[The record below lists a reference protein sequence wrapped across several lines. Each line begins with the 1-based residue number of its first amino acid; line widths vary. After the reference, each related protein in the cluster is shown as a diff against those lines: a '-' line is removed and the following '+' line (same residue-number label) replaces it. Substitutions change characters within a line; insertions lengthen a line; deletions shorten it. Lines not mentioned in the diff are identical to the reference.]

1 MREIKRRKMITASI
15 DFGTTNS
22 VVGINNNGKIE
33 MIPLGKERL
42 ETKTVLFYSF
52 EDKQFYV
59 GDEAL
64 EELKLETLGRYL
76 VALKSF
82 LGSAENIETTL
93 GTTTYS
99 LSELIAIILRR
110 FKKVLEVH
118 TNESIDRVVLG
129 RPVRFNDY
137 DDALDQEAQDRLELA
152 ALLAGFK
159 EVAFQY
165 EPIAAALSYEE
176 SIGCEEL
183 ILVADIGGGTT
194 DYTII
199 RVGGERNKTERKE
212 DILAT
217 HGTYVG
223 GNSFD
228 SEIIKNFV
236 VQHLGKGSLYK
247 NMGKE
252 MEIGP
257 AFYSDFSEWHKF
269 QKMYDPKV
277 LRSIEKF
284 IFMAYDKEKISR
296 LLELI
301 KEGLYF
307 SFSEKIIDAKVDLS
321 FKSVTN
327 IKMNMFDNPFEE
339 RLNREAFDAII
350 EHHTQKIKKTL
361 DETMAMANIGYDQI
375 DRVFLTGGSTL
386 VPAVKNIYKT
396 IFPEEKLVHT
406 DVLSSVGYGLA
417 IYAGEVWREG

>member
-1 MREIKRRKMITASI
+1 MITASI

-33 MIPLGKERL
+33 MIALGKDSI

-52 EDKQFYV
+52 EEKQFYV

-82 LGSAENIETTL
+82 LGGAEKIETTL

-99 LSELIAIILRR
+99 LEELISIILRR
-110 FKKVLEVH
+110 FKKTLDSKVG
-118 TNESIDRVVLG
+118 ESIEKVVIG
-129 RPVRFNDY
+129 RPVHFNDE
-137 DDALDQEAQDRLELA
+137 DELLDQEAQNRLERAVLQ
-152 ALLAGFK
+152 AGFK
-159 EVAFQY
+159 EVIFQY
-165 EPIAAALSYEE
+165 EPIAAALAYEAT
-176 SIGCEEL
+176 IQKEEL

-194 DYTII
+194 DYSVI
-199 RVGGERNKTERKE
+199 RVGGDKNKLDRKE

-228 SEIIKNFV
+228 TEIIKNFV
-236 VQHLGKGSLYK
+236 VSHLGKGSLYK

-257 AFYSDFSEWHKF
+257 ALYGDFSEWHRF
-269 QKMYDPKV
+269 VKMYDIKV
-277 LRSIEKF
+277 LNSIEKL
-284 IFMAYDKEKISR
+284 IFMAYDKERISR

-307 SFSEKIIDAKVDLS
+307 SFSEKIIEAKVELS
-321 FKSVTN
+321 FNEKTDIDMN
-327 IKMNMFDNPFEE
+327 IFYKPFTEE
-339 RLNREAFDAII
+339 ITREAFNAVI
-350 EHHTQKIKKTL
+350 EHHTQKIKTTL
-361 DETMAMANIGYDQI
+361 DETMEMANISYEQI
-375 DRVFLTGGSTL
+375 DKVFLTGGSTL
-386 VPAVKNIYKT
+386 VPAVKDIYVEV
-396 IFPEEKLVHT
+396 FSEEKIVHT

-417 IYAGEVWREG
+417 IYSGQVWGNNI

>member
-1 MREIKRRKMITASI
+1 MITASI

-33 MIPLGKERL
+33 MIALGKESL

-52 EDKQFYV
+52 EDKNFYV
-59 GDEAL
+59 GDDAL
-64 EELKLETLGRYL
+64 EELKLDTLGRYL

-82 LGSAENIETTL
+82 LGGKENIETTL
-93 GTTTYS
+93 GTTTYL
-99 LSELIAIILRR
+99 LSDLISIILRR
-110 FKKVLEVH
+110 FKGVLEVH
-118 TNESIDRVVLG
+118 AGQSIDKVVLG
-129 RPVRFNDY
+129 RPVHFND
-137 DDALDQEAQDRLELA
+137 DDNELDQQAQNRLEA
-152 ALLAGFK
+152 AAIQAGFK

-165 EPIAAALSYEE
+165 EPIAAALSYEKDI
-176 SIGCEEL
+176 SKKEL

-194 DYTII
+194 DYSII
-199 RVGGERNKTERKE
+199 RVGGERGKDRKE

-228 SEIIKNFV
+228 SELIKAFV
-236 VQHLGKGSLYK
+236 VKHLGQGSLYK

-257 AFYSDFSEWHKF
+257 ALYSDFSEWHKF

-277 LRSIEKF
+277 LNSIEKF
-284 IFMAYDKEKISR
+284 IYMSYDKDKISR

-321 FKSVTN
+321 FNESTKIN
-327 IKMNMFDNPFEE
+327 MNMFDKPFEE
-339 RLNREAFDAII
+339 PISQEAFNAVIA
-350 EHHTQKIKKTL
+350 HHTQKIKSTL
-361 DETMAMANIGYDQI
+361 DETMAMANIDYEQI

-386 VPAVKNIYKT
+386 VPAVSNIYKEL
-396 IFPEEKLVHT
+396 FSEEKLVHT
-406 DVLSSVGYGLA
+406 DVFSSVGYGLA
-417 IYAGEVWREG
+417 IYAGEVWKK

>member
-1 MREIKRRKMITASI
+1 MITASI

-22 VVGINNNGKIE
+22 VVGINNNGNIE
-33 MIPLGKERL
+33 MVALGKESL

-52 EDKQFYV
+52 EDKNFYV
-59 GDEAL
+59 GDDAL
-64 EELKLETLGRYL
+64 EELKQDTLGRYL

-82 LGSAENIETTL
+82 LGGKENIETTL
-93 GTTTYS
+93 GVTTYS
-99 LSELIAIILRR
+99 LSELISIILRR
-110 FKKVLEVH
+110 FKGMLEAH
-118 TNESIDRVVLG
+118 AGQSIERVVLG
-129 RPVRFNDY
+129 RPVRFND
-137 DDALDQEAQDRLELA
+137 DDDELDQEAQQRLKVA
-152 ALLAGFK
+152 ALQAGFK

-165 EPIAAALSYEE
+165 EPIAAALSYEKNI
-176 SIGCEEL
+176 SKEEL

-199 RVGGERNKTERKE
+199 RVGGERKNRDRKE

-228 SEIIKNFV
+228 SEVIKSFV
-236 VQHLGKGSLYK
+236 VKHLGQGSLYK

-257 AFYSDFSEWHKF
+257 ALYSDFSEWHKF

-277 LRSIEKF
+277 INSIEKF
-284 IFMAYDKEKISR
+284 IYMSYDKEKVGR

-321 FKSVTN
+321 FNEQTK
-327 IKMNMFDNPFEE
+327 IKMNIFDNPFEE
-339 RLNREAFDAII
+339 PIQREAFNAVIAQ
-350 EHHTQKIKKTL
+350 HTQKIKTTL
-361 DETMAMANIGYDQI
+361 DETMSMANIGYEQI
-375 DRVFLTGGSTL
+375 DKVFLTGGSTL
-386 VPAVKNIYKT
+386 VPAVSNIYKEL
-396 IFPEEKLVHT
+396 FSKEKLVHT
-406 DVLSSVGYGLA
+406 DVFSSVGYGLA
-417 IYAGEVWREG
+417 IYAGEVW

>member
-1 MREIKRRKMITASI
+1 MITSSI

-22 VVGINNNGKIE
+22 VVGVNHNGKIE
-33 MIPLGKERL
+33 MIALGKESV

-64 EELKLETLGRYL
+64 DELKLDTLGRYL

-82 LGSAENIETTL
+82 LGSKDNIETTL

-99 LSELIAIILRR
+99 LEELISIIIRR
-110 FKKVLEVH
+110 FKHVMEAKVGQK
-118 TNESIDRVVLG
+118 IDKVVMG
-129 RPVRFNDY
+129 RPVRFND
-137 DDALDQEAQDRLELA
+137 DDDFLDQQAQQRLERA
-152 ALLAGFK
+152 ALKAGYK

-165 EPIAAALSYEE
+165 EPIAAALAYEQT
-176 SIGCEEL
+176 IQKEEL

-194 DYTII
+194 DYSII
-199 RVGGERNKTERKE
+199 RVGGSVNKKDRKE

-228 SEIIKNFV
+228 TEVIKNFV
-236 VQHLGKGSLYK
+236 VSHLGKGSLYT

-257 AFYSDFSEWHKF
+257 AFYSDFSEWHRF
-269 QKMYDPKV
+269 QKMYDKSV
-277 LRSIEKF
+277 LQAIEKL
-284 IFMAYDKEKISR
+284 IYMAYDKDKISR

-307 SFSEKIIDAKVDLS
+307 SFSEKIIDAKIQLS
-321 FKSVTN
+321 FDEVTTIDMN
-327 IKMNMFDNPFEE
+327 IFEKPFTEE
-339 RLNREAFDAII
+339 ITRKAFNAVIA
-350 EHHTQKIKKTL
+350 HHTQKIKTTL
-361 DETMAMANIGYDQI
+361 DETMAMANIGYEQI
-375 DRVFLTGGSTL
+375 DKVFLTGGSTL
-386 VPAVKNIYKT
+386 VPAVKNIYKE
-396 IFPEEKLVHT
+396 FFSEEKIVHT
-406 DVLSSVGYGLA
+406 DVFSSVGYGLA
-417 IYAGEVWREG
+417 IYSGEVWKES

>member
-1 MREIKRRKMITASI
+1 MITASI

-33 MIPLGKERL
+33 MVPLGKESL

-52 EDKQFYV
+52 EDKKFYV

-64 EELKLETLGRYL
+64 DELRNDTLGRYL

-82 LGSAENIETTL
+82 LGGAENIETTL
-93 GTTTYS
+93 GTTTYT
-99 LSELIAIILRR
+99 LSDLIAIILRR
-110 FKKVLEVH
+110 FKWVLDEKAGQ
-118 TNESIDRVVLG
+118 SIERVVLG
-129 RPVRFNDY
+129 RPVRFNDE
-137 DDALDQEAQDRLELA
+137 DDALDQQAQDRLEAA
-152 ALLAGFK
+152 ALQAGFK

-165 EPIAAALSYEE
+165 EPIAAALAYEKDI
-176 SIGCEEL
+176 SKEEL

-199 RVGGERNKTERKE
+199 RVGTQRGGDRKE

-228 SEIIKNFV
+228 SEIIKAFV
-236 VQHLGKGSLYK
+236 VKHLGQGSLYK

-257 AFYSDFSEWHKF
+257 ALYGDFSEWHKF
-269 QKMYDPKV
+269 QKMYDQKV
-277 LRSIEKF
+277 LNSIEKY
-284 IFMAYDKEKISR
+284 IYMAYDKDRISR

-301 KEGLYF
+301 KEGHYF
-307 SFSEKIIDAKVDLS
+307 AFSQKIIEAKVDLS
-321 FKSVTN
+321 FNDST
-327 IKMNMFDNPFEE
+327 IIDMNMFEKPFTQE
-339 RLNREAFDAII
+339 LSQKAFNAVIA
-350 EHHTQKIKKTL
+350 HHTNKIKSTL
-361 DETMAMANIGYDQI
+361 DETMKMANISYEEI

-386 VPAVKNIYKT
+386 VPAVSNIYKEL
-396 IFPEEKLVHT
+396 FSEDKLVHT
-406 DVLSSVGYGLA
+406 DVFSSVGYGLA
-417 IYAGEVWREG
+417 IYAGEVWESCK

>member
-1 MREIKRRKMITASI
+1 MITASI

-22 VVGINNNGKIE
+22 VVGINNNGNIE
-33 MIPLGKERL
+33 MIALGKDSI

-64 EELKLETLGRYL
+64 DELKLETLGRYL

-82 LGSAENIETTL
+82 LGGAENIETTL

-99 LSELIAIILRR
+99 LEELISIIVRR
-110 FKKVLEVH
+110 FKKTLDSKVG
-118 TNESIDRVVLG
+118 ESIEKVVIG
-129 RPVRFNDY
+129 RPVHFNDE
-137 DDALDQEAQDRLELA
+137 DELLDQEAQNRLERAVLQ
-152 ALLAGFK
+152 AGFK
-159 EVAFQY
+159 EVIFQY
-165 EPIAAALSYEE
+165 EPIAAALAYEAT
-176 SIGCEEL
+176 IQKEEL

-194 DYTII
+194 DYSVI
-199 RVGGERNKTERKE
+199 RVGGDKNKLDRKE

-228 SEIIKNFV
+228 TEIIKNFV
-236 VQHLGKGSLYK
+236 VSHLGKGSLYK

-257 AFYSDFSEWHKF
+257 ALYGDFSEWHRF
-269 QKMYDPKV
+269 VKMYDIKV
-277 LRSIEKF
+277 LNSIEKL
-284 IFMAYDKEKISR
+284 IFMAYDKERISR

-307 SFSEKIIDAKVDLS
+307 SFSEKIIEAKVELS
-321 FKSVTN
+321 FNEKTDIDMN
-327 IKMNMFDNPFEE
+327 IFYKPFTEE
-339 RLNREAFDAII
+339 ITREAFNAVI
-350 EHHTQKIKKTL
+350 EHHTQKIKTTL
-361 DETMAMANIGYDQI
+361 DETMEMANISYEQI
-375 DRVFLTGGSTL
+375 DKVFLTGGSTL
-386 VPAVKNIYKT
+386 VPAVKDIYVEV
-396 IFPEEKLVHT
+396 FSEEKIVHT

-417 IYAGEVWREG
+417 IYSGQVWGNNI

>member
-1 MREIKRRKMITASI
+1 MITSSI

-22 VVGINNNGKIE
+22 VVGINDNGKIE
-33 MIPLGKERL
+33 MIALGKESV

-64 EELKLETLGRYL
+64 DELKLDTLGRYL

-82 LGSAENIETTL
+82 LGSKDSIETTL

-99 LSELIAIILRR
+99 LEELISIIIRR
-110 FKKVLEVH
+110 FKNVMEAKVGQK
-118 TNESIDRVVLG
+118 IDKVVMG
-129 RPVRFNDY
+129 RPVRFND
-137 DDALDQEAQDRLELA
+137 DDDFLDQQAQERLERA
-152 ALLAGFK
+152 ALQAGFK

-165 EPIAAALSYEE
+165 EPIAAALAYEQ
-176 SIGCEEL
+176 SIQKEEL

-194 DYTII
+194 DYSVI
-199 RVGGERNKTERKE
+199 RVGGTTNKQDRKE

-228 SEIIKNFV
+228 TEVIKNFV
-236 VQHLGKGSLYK
+236 VSHLGKGSLYK

-257 AFYSDFSEWHKF
+257 AFYSDFSEWHRF
-269 QKMYDPKV
+269 QKMYDKSV
-277 LRSIEKF
+277 LQAIEKL
-284 IFMAYDKEKISR
+284 IYMAYDKDKISR

-307 SFSEKIIDAKVDLS
+307 SFSEKIIDAKIQLS
-321 FKSVTN
+321 FDEVTTIDMN
-327 IKMNMFDNPFEE
+327 IFKKPFTEE
-339 RLNREAFDAII
+339 IRREAFNAVIA
-350 EHHTQKIKKTL
+350 HHVQKIKTTL
-361 DETMAMANIGYDQI
+361 DETMKMANISYEQI
-375 DRVFLTGGSTL
+375 DKVFLTGGSTL
-386 VPAVKNIYKT
+386 VPVVKNIYREL
-396 IFPEEKLVHT
+396 FSEEKIVHT
-406 DVLSSVGYGLA
+406 DVFSSVGYGLA
-417 IYAGEVWREG
+417 IYAGEVWKEA

>member
-1 MREIKRRKMITASI
+1 MITASI

-33 MIPLGKERL
+33 MIPLGNNSL

-52 EDKQFYV
+52 EDKNFYV
-59 GDEAL
+59 GDKAR
-64 EELKLETLGRYL
+64 EELERETLGRYL

-93 GTTTYS
+93 GTTTY
-99 LSELIAIILRR
+99 LLNDLISIILRR
-110 FKKVLEVH
+110 FKRVLEEH
-118 TNESIDRVVLG
+118 TGQSIENVVLG
-129 RPVRFNDY
+129 RPVRFND
-137 DDALDQEAQDRLELA
+137 DDDLLDQQAEDRLKAA
-152 ALLAGFK
+152 ALQAGFK

-165 EPIAAALSYEE
+165 EPIAAALSYEQNI
-176 SIGCEEL
+176 SKEEL

-194 DYTII
+194 DYTVI
-199 RVGGERNKTERKE
+199 RVGGEDALGIDRKE

-257 AFYSDFSEWHKF
+257 ALYSDFSEWHKF
-269 QKMYDPKV
+269 QKMYDIKV
-277 LRSIEKF
+277 LNSIEKF
-284 IFMAYDKEKISR
+284 IFMAYDKEKIGR

-321 FKSVTN
+321 FNSATK
-327 IKMNMFDNPFEE
+327 IEMNMFDSPFEE
-339 RLNREAFDAII
+339 SLEREAFDAVI
-350 EHHTQKIKKTL
+350 EHHTQKIKTTL
-361 DETMAMANIGYDQI
+361 DEIMSMANIGHEQI

-396 IFPEEKLVHT
+396 IFSEDKLVHT
-406 DVLSSVGYGLA
+406 DVFSSVGYGLA
-417 IYAGEVWREG
+417 IYAGEVWKK

>member
-1 MREIKRRKMITASI
+1 MIAASI

-33 MIPLGKERL
+33 MIALGKASI
-42 ETKTVLFYSF
+42 ETKSVLFYSF

-64 EELKLETLGRYL
+64 DELKLETLGRYL

-82 LGSAENIETTL
+82 LGTKETIETTL
-93 GTTTYS
+93 GVTTYS
-99 LSELIAIILRR
+99 LEELISIILRR
-110 FKKVLEVH
+110 FKKVM
-118 TNESIDRVVLG
+118 ESKVGQKIDKVVMG
-129 RPVRFNDY
+129 RPVRFNDT
-137 DDALDQEAQDRLELA
+137 DDFLDKQAEKRLERA
-152 ALLAGFK
+152 ALLAGYK

-165 EPIAAALSYEE
+165 EPIAAALAYEQ
-176 SIGCEEL
+176 STVKEEL

-194 DYTII
+194 DYSVI
-199 RVGGERNKTERKE
+199 RVGGNRNKQNRKE

-228 SEIIKNFV
+228 SEIIKSFV
-236 VQHLGKGSLYK
+236 VEHLGKGSLYK

-257 AFYSDFSEWHKF
+257 ALYSDFSEWHRF

-277 LRSIEKF
+277 LNSIEKF
-284 IFMAYDKEKISR
+284 IFMAYDKKKIGR

-307 SFSEKIIDAKVDLS
+307 SFSEKIIKAKVDLS
-321 FKSVTN
+321 FNDATV
-327 IKMNMFDNPFEE
+327 IDMNMFDAPFEE
-339 RLNREAFDAII
+339 PLKREAFDAVI
-350 EHHTQKIKKTL
+350 EYHTMKIKTTL
-361 DETMAMANIGYDQI
+361 DETMVMANIGYEQI
-375 DRVFLTGGSTL
+375 DKVFLTGGSTL
-386 VPAVKNIYKT
+386 VPAVKNIYKEL
-396 IFPEEKLVHT
+396 FSEEKLVHT
-406 DVLSSVGYGLA
+406 DVFSSVGYGLA
-417 IYAGEVWREG
+417 IYAGELWKDYEVV

>member
-1 MREIKRRKMITASI
+1 MITASI

-33 MIPLGKERL
+33 MIPLGNNSL

-52 EDKQFYV
+52 EDKNFYV
-59 GDEAL
+59 GDKAR
-64 EELKLETLGRYL
+64 EELERETLGRYL

-93 GTTTYS
+93 GTTTY
-99 LSELIAIILRR
+99 LLNDLISIILRR
-110 FKKVLEVH
+110 FKRVLEEH
-118 TNESIDRVVLG
+118 TGQSIENVVLG
-129 RPVRFNDY
+129 RPVRFND
-137 DDALDQEAQDRLELA
+137 DDDLLDQQAEDRLKAA
-152 ALLAGFK
+152 ALQAGFK

-165 EPIAAALSYEE
+165 EPIAAALSYEQNI
-176 SIGCEEL
+176 SKEEL

-194 DYTII
+194 DYTVI
-199 RVGGERNKTERKE
+199 RVGGEDALGIDRKE

-257 AFYSDFSEWHKF
+257 ALYSDFSEWHKF
-269 QKMYDPKV
+269 QKMYDIKV
-277 LRSIEKF
+277 LNSIEKF
-284 IFMAYDKEKISR
+284 IFMAYDKEKIGR

-321 FKSVTN
+321 FNSATK
-327 IKMNMFDNPFEE
+327 IEMNMFDSPFEE
-339 RLNREAFDAII
+339 SLEREAFDAVI
-350 EHHTQKIKKTL
+350 EHHTQKIKTTL
-361 DETMAMANIGYDQI
+361 DETMSMANIGHEQI

-396 IFPEEKLVHT
+396 IFSEDKLVHT
-406 DVLSSVGYGLA
+406 DVFSSVGYGLA
-417 IYAGEVWREG
+417 IYAGEVWKK

>member
-1 MREIKRRKMITASI
+1 MITASI

-33 MIPLGKERL
+33 MIPLGKESL

-52 EDKQFYV
+52 EDKNFYV

-64 EELKLETLGRYL
+64 DELKLDTLGRYL

-99 LSELIAIILRR
+99 LSDLISIILRR
-110 FKKVLEVH
+110 FKYILEEH
-118 TNESIDRVVLG
+118 AGQSIEKVVLG
-129 RPVRFNDY
+129 RPVRFND
-137 DDALDQEAQDRLELA
+137 DDDELDQQAQDRLEIA
-152 ALLAGFK
+152 ALQAGFK

-165 EPIAAALSYEE
+165 EPIAAALAYEE
-176 SIGCEEL
+176 NISKEEL

-199 RVGGERNKTERKE
+199 RVGGERNKRDRKE

-236 VQHLGKGSLYK
+236 VEHLGKGSLYK

-257 AFYSDFSEWHKF
+257 ALYGDFAEWHKF
-269 QKMYDPKV
+269 QKMYDQRV
-277 LRSIEKF
+277 LNSIEKF
-284 IFMAYDKEKISR
+284 IYMAYDKDKISR

-301 KEGLYF
+301 REGLYF
-307 SFSEKIIDAKVDLS
+307 SFSEKIIEAKVNLS
-321 FKSVTN
+321 FNYLTK
-327 IKMNMFDNPFEE
+327 IDMNMFDNPFQEE
-339 RLNREAFDAII
+339 LTQEAFNKVI
-350 EHHTQKIKKTL
+350 ECHTQKIKSTL
-361 DETMAMANIGYDQI
+361 DETMAMANVDYEQI
-375 DRVFLTGGSTL
+375 DKVFLTGGSTL
-386 VPAVKNIYKT
+386 VPAVSNIYKSL
-396 IFPEEKLVHT
+396 FSEEKLVHT

-417 IYAGEVWREG
+417 IYAGDVWKK

>member
-1 MREIKRRKMITASI
+1 MIIASI

-22 VVGINNNGKIE
+22 VVGINNAGKIE
-33 MIPLGKERL
+33 MVSLGKDSI

-52 EDKQFYV
+52 EDKNFYV

-82 LGSAENIETTL
+82 LGSAEKIETVL
-93 GTTTYS
+93 GTTSYS

-110 FKKVLEVH
+110 FKIVLEKYCG
-118 TNESIDRVVLG
+118 ESIEKVVLG
-129 RPVRFNDY
+129 RPVRFNDEN
-137 DDALDQEAQDRLELA
+137 DVLDQQAQDRLEGA
-152 ALLAGFK
+152 AKQAGFK
-159 EVAFQY
+159 EVEFQY
-165 EPIAAALSYEE
+165 EPIAAALSYEQ
-176 SIGCEEL
+176 SISKEEL
-183 ILVADIGGGTT
+183 VLVADIGGGTT

-199 RVGGERNKTERKE
+199 RVGGKRDKLNRKK

-236 VQHLGKGSLYK
+236 VKHLGKGSFYK

-252 MEIGP
+252 MEIGSTL
-257 AFYSDFSEWHKF
+257 YSDFSEWHKF

-277 LRSIEKF
+277 LSSIEKF
-284 IFMAYDKEKISR
+284 IFMSYDKERISR

-307 SFSEKIIDAKVDLS
+307 SFSEKIIEAKIDLS
-321 FKSVTN
+321 FNNATI
-327 IKMNMFDNPFEE
+327 IKMNMFDKPFTEPLE
-339 RLNREAFDAII
+339 REAFDAVIGY
-350 EHHTQKIKKTL
+350 HTQKIKTIL
-361 DETMAMANIGYDQI
+361 DETMEMAGIGYEEI

-386 VPAVKNIYKT
+386 VPAVKNIYTELFSK
-396 IFPEEKLVHT
+396 EKIVHT
-406 DVLSSVGYGLA
+406 NVLSSVGYGLA
-417 IYAGEVWREG
+417 IYAGEVW